1 MSTNPLW
8 STPGPEGRC
17 ETCAWR
23 YVGGRGRPV
32 PRCRRH
38 AGARLDD
45 AWPACPAW
53 TPTLDCQRCAACCR
67 EAYHT
72 VEISRRDPF
81 VRAHPALLTRE
92 GARLELR
99 RVGGLCPCL
108 VGEPGAWSCVTYAD
122 RPRTCRDFEAGG
134 VHCLDARRRLGLTP

>member
-1 MSTNPLW
+1 M
-8 STPGPEGRC
+8 
-17 ETCAWR
+17 
-23 YVGGRGRPV
+23 
-32 PRCRRH
+32 
-38 AGARLDD
+38 
-45 AWPACPAW
+45 
-53 TPTLDCQRCAACCR
+53 LDCQRCAACCR

-81 VRAHPALLTRE
+81 VRVHPALLTRE
-92 GARLELR
+92 GGRLELR